1 MRFCQ
6 RVQLSETT
14 TGFAAGANY
23 PGSCDNL
30 RMEAHEYE
38 LMDAAED
45 RMWWYRALHARLT
58 GALASAEGPVLDAGC
73 GTGGFLAAL
82 GRARPGLARVGVE
95 FMPQAAARA
104 AIKAAAP
111 VAQGSVNGLP
121 FGDGIFAAV
130 VAADVLCHAGVD
142 PPAALGEFLRVLRPG
157 GLLVLNMPAY
167 AWLSSAHDRRVAN
180 ARRVTPGVLHGWL
193 REAGFT
199 GIRTRFWNSLLL
211 PLMIVQRKLLARG
224 EAASDVA
231 AFPPWL
237 DAMLYSVT
245 DIERRL
251 HLALPFGGS
260 VLAIATKPL
269 PDKP

>member
-1 MRFCQ
+1 
-6 RVQLSETT
+6 
-14 TGFAAGANY
+14 
-23 PGSCDNL
+23 
-30 RMEAHEYE
+30 MEAHEYA

-45 RMWWYRALHARLT
+45 GMWWYRALHARLIDEV
-58 GALASAEGPVLDAGC
+58 ALGEGPLLDGGC

-82 GRARPGLARVGVE
+82 GRARPGLAAFGVE
-95 FMPQAAARA
+95 FMGEAAARA
-104 AIKAAAP
+104 AIKAAVP
-111 VAQGSVNGLP
+111 VAQGSVNTLP
-121 FGDGIFAAV
+121 FADERFAAV

-142 PPAALGEFLRVLRPG
+142 PQAALGEFLRVLRPG
-157 GLLVLNMPAY
+157 GRLVLNMPAY

-180 ARRVTPGVLHGWL
+180 ARRVTPSVLNGWL
-193 REAGFT
+193 RDAGFVV
-199 GIRTRFWNSLLL
+199 IRTRFWNSLLL
-211 PLMIVQRKLLARG
+211 PLMIIQRKLLARG

-237 DAMLYSVT
+237 DAMLYNVT

-260 VLAIATKPL
+260 VLAVATKPL